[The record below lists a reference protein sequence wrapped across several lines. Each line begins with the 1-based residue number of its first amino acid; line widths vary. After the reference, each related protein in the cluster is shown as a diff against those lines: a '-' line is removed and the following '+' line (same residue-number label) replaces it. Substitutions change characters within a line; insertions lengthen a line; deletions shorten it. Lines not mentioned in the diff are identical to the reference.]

1 MKAKGVIFR
10 KLTAN
15 EFKAITNSINSQNGG
30 SQTYIDFPKGD
41 ISDSEF
47 KDFFGEEGRP
57 ITNGFEWK
65 FKVFSPVLFIQ
76 DVCLHF

>member
-30 SQTYIDFPKGD
+30 SQTYIDFPK
-41 ISDSEF
+41 
-47 KDFFGEEGRP
+47 
-57 ITNGFEWK
+57 
-65 FKVFSPVLFIQ
+65 
-76 DVCLHF
+76 